1 MWNGATV
8 AMLEALVAL
17 CVLLDGK
24 SSWSW
29 FLSSR
34 TDNSTRDKCCVA
46 SFVTFKSS
54 DRHHGDAVLCK
65 IIPGF
70 ISKSCKTSL
79 GRKAQQC
86 LQQFKGGKPILNSL

>member
-1 MWNGATV
+1 MWDGATV
-8 AMLEALVAL
+8 AMLEALVTL

-46 SFVTFKSS
+46 LLPLNPVIDIMVMLSCAKLSRALFPK
-54 DRHHGDAVLCK
+54 AV
-65 IIPGF
+65 
-70 ISKSCKTSL
+70 
-79 GRKAQQC
+79 RQVWD
-86 LQQFKGGKPILNSL
+86 GKPNNAFSSSKEVNLS

>member
-1 MWNGATV
+1 MWDGATV
-8 AMLEALVAL
+8 AMLEALVVL

-24 SSWSW
+24 SSCSW

-46 SFVTFKSS
+46 SLPLNPVI